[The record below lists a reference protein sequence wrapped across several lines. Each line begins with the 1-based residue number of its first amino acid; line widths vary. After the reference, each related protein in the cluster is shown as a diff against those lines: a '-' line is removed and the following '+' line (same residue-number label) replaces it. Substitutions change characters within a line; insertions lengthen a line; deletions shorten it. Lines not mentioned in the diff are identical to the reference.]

1 MLSLTKELEDKV
13 RLSNGKTYKLRLDY
27 RTVLK
32 WYEML
37 EDDSINEIHKISNA
51 FSLFVGDVKGVKFS
65 LEEKAKLVNYIG
77 NLITERPYEN
87 KVLEDTN
94 PNAVNKKYFSYTKDA
109 EAIYA
114 SFLYDY
120 NIDLL
125 ECPGMR
131 WEKFQALFSNLSED
145 SPFMRIVRIRQT
157 DTSNMEAD
165 QMAQVTELQNY
176 YALDEKDTAKN
187 VEADMTNVFNI
198 FKANSIKKGG

>member
-125 ECPGMR
+125 ECPSMR